1 MSRIVAISSC
11 IAGIAHTMM
20 AKKALENA
28 ASALG
33 VDIKVETQ
41 GMCGIEN
48 RITDEDIETADVAIF
63 AVDASVDERERFDDI
78 EVLEVGTSET
88 IKDPESVIK
97 NALELVHE

>member
-20 AKKALENA
+20 AKALENA